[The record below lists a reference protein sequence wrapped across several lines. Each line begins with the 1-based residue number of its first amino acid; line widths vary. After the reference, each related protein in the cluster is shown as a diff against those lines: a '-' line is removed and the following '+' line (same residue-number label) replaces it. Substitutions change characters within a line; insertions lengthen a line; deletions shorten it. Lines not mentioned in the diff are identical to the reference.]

1 MTDSM
6 EVLGWTLL
14 HFCWQ
19 AAVIALVY
27 RIVDL
32 ALPAKARSN
41 LRYGLA
47 LAALLSMFAI
57 SLTTFAY
64 EEMRG
69 AKESVVLQA
78 SAPEVAQQVRNEF
91 LSLPV
96 VKASLTTQAGQYVD
110 LANYAARWMP
120 WLDAAWLM
128 GVLLL
133 SVRTVGGWWLIQGLR
148 RSGVSTV
155 PENVYCSL
163 ARLSQRMGI
172 SRMIEVRISGRIS
185 GPLTMGVFRSLVL
198 LPVSMLTALNEE
210 QLEVVLAHELAHI
223 RRADYLWNMLQS
235 MIETLFF
242 FHPAVWWVS
251 NKLRQQRE
259 LCCDDAALAC
269 CSDPLVYATAL
280 LRLEEQRSS
289 RLHLAMALDGHQA
302 GSGLRDRIVRIL
314 GESPQSRREIAPLS
328 LLGVCVMLSLLLFPL
343 QQLFA
348 SLPAGAKQ
356 ATKILGAAVVVPSP
370 STKIFVAPM
379 PAERSVAKHL
389 SVACADEF
397 ASSAPVVAT
406 AHAHRAVAIAA
417 ASPMIAQSAAPAA
430 SANASAKSDYI
441 SQMRSAGYS
450 VDLDKYIAMKIQ
462 GVTPKFAQSMGAIGF
477 GKPTADELISLKIF
491 GVTPETVKEL
501 RASGLDATNFQDL
514 VSYRIFKVTPEFVAG
529 MKDAGFSGIPAK
541 KLVELRVQGVTP
553 EFARATKQQFPD
565 ATVEQLVQL
574 RIFHID
580 DAFMASGKSHG
591 FDHLTIDKLVKLRI
605 SGLLDDSN
613 ERSEK

>member
-6 EVLGWTLL
+6 EVLGWTLV

-19 AAVIALVY
+19 AAVVALVY
-27 RIVDL
+27 RAVDL
-32 ALPAKARSN
+32 ALSARARSN
-41 LRYGLA
+41 VRYGLA
-47 LAALLSMFAI
+47 LASLLSMFAI
-57 SLTTFAY
+57 SVATLAY
-64 EEMRG
+64 EEV
-69 AKESVVLQA
+69 SVARDGVALQV
-78 SAPEVAQQVRNEF
+78 SAPGAVQELRRE
-91 LSLPV
+91 LTSLPV
-96 VKASLTTQAGQYVD
+96 VGASLMTQTGQHAD
-110 LANYAARWMP
+110 LAEYAARWMP
-120 WLDAAWLM
+120 WLDAAWLL
-128 GVLLL
+128 GVLAL
-133 SVRTVGGWWLIQGLR
+133 SVRTVGGWWVIQRLR
-148 RSGVSTV
+148 RSGLTQV
-155 PENVYCSL
+155 PEHVCDSL
-163 ARLSQRMGI
+163 ARLSQHMGI
-172 SRMIEVRISGRIS
+172 KRQIELRVSGRIS
-185 GPLTMGVFRSLVL
+185 GPLAMGVFRSLILV
-198 LPVSMLTALNEE
+198 PASTLTALNAE

-302 GSGLRDRIVRIL
+302 GFGLRTRIARIL
-314 GESPQSRREIAPLS
+314 GEVPQGRREIAPLS
-328 LLGVCVMLSLLLFPL
+328 LFGVCVMVGLFLFPL

-348 SLPAGAKQ
+348 SLPGEAKQ
-356 ATKILGAAVVVPSP
+356 AARILGAAVVVHSP

-379 PAERSVAKHL
+379 PVERPVVKHL

-397 ASSAPVVAT
+397 ASSAPAAAT

-417 ASPMIAQSAAPAA
+417 VSPMIAQNAAPAA

-441 SQMRSAGYS
+441 SRMQAAGYT
-450 VDLDKYIAMKIQ
+450 VDLDKYIAMKTQ
-462 GVTPKFAQSMGAIGF
+462 GITPEFAQNMSTLGF

-491 GVTPETVKEL
+491 GVTQETVKEL
-501 RASGLDATNFQDL
+501 RSSGLDPTNFQDL

-529 MKDAGFSGIPAK
+529 MKAAGFSGIPAK

-565 ATVEQLVQL
+565 ATVDQLAQL

-580 DAFMASGKSHG
+580 EAFIALAKSHG

-605 SGLLDDSN
+605 SGLLDDGN
-613 ERSEK
+613 QRSEN

>member
-19 AAVIALVY
+19 AAAIALIY

-32 ALPAKARSN
+32 ALPAKTRSN
-41 LRYGLA
+41 ARYGLA
-47 LAALLSMFAI
+47 LVALLSMFVI
-57 SLTTFAY
+57 SLATFAY
-64 EEMRG
+64 EEVHC
-69 AKESVVLQA
+69 AKDSVALQA
-78 SAPEVAQQVRNEF
+78 STPGVVQQLRHEVVALPTIGGGLAPR
-91 LSLPV
+91 
-96 VKASLTTQAGQYVD
+96 TGQRAD
-110 LANYAARWMP
+110 LVEYAVRWMP
-120 WLDAAWLM
+120 WIDAIWLT
-128 GVLLL
+128 GVLAL
-133 SVRTVGGWWLIQGLR
+133 SIRTVGGWWLIQRLR
-148 RSGVSTV
+148 RSGLAQV
-155 PENVYCSL
+155 PESVLDSFT
-163 ARLSQRMGI
+163 RLSQRMGI
-172 SRMIEVRISGRIS
+172 RRQIELRVSGMIS
-185 GPLTMGVFRSLVL
+185 GPLAMGVFRSLIL
-198 LPVSMLTALNEE
+198 LPVSTLTALNEE

-269 CSDPLVYATAL
+269 CSDPVVYATAL
-280 LRLEEQRSS
+280 LRLEEQRST
-289 RLHLAMALDGHQA
+289 RLHLAMALDGHE
-302 GSGLRDRIVRIL
+302 GSGLRARIVRIL
-314 GESPQSRREIAPLS
+314 GEAPQGRREIAPLS
-328 LLGVCVMLSLLLFPL
+328 LFGVCVMLGLFLFPL

-348 SLPAGAKQ
+348 SLPAEAKQ
-356 ATKILGAAVVVPSP
+356 AAKVLGAAVVVPSP
-370 STKIFVAPM
+370 STKIFASSV
-379 PAERSVAKHL
+379 PAELPVSKHL
-389 SVACADEF
+389 SAVCAAAVAP
-397 ASSAPVVAT
+397 SAPVIAT
-406 AHAHRAVAIAA
+406 AHLHRAVAIAA

-430 SANASAKSDYI
+430 AANTAAKSDYI
-441 SQMRSAGYS
+441 SQMRAAGYN

-462 GVTPKFAQSMGAIGF
+462 GVTPEFAQSMSTVGF
-477 GKPTADELISLKIF
+477 GKPTAEELISLKIF

-501 RASGLDATNFQDL
+501 RASGLDATSFQDL

-529 MKDAGFSGIPAK
+529 MKNAGFSGIPAK

-565 ATVEQLVQL
+565 VTVDQLAQL

-580 DAFMASGKSHG
+580 EAFIASARSHG

-613 ERSEK
+613 QRSEK

>member
-19 AAVIALVY
+19 AAVIALIY
-27 RIVDL
+27 RVIDL

-41 LRYGLA
+41 VRYGLA
-47 LAALLSMFAI
+47 LAALLSMFLI
-57 SLTTFAY
+57 SLVTFAY
-64 EEMRG
+64 EEVHV
-69 AKESVVLQA
+69 AKDGVVLRATPQI
-78 SAPEVAQQVRNEF
+78 AQQLRDD
-91 LSLPV
+91 LASLPAV
-96 VKASLTTQAGQYVD
+96 GANLVTQGGRHVD
-110 LANYAARWMP
+110 LVEYGALWMP
-120 WLDAAWLM
+120 WLDAAWLV
-128 GVLLL
+128 GVLVL
-133 SVRTVGGWWLIQGLR
+133 SIRTVGGWWLIQRLR
-148 RSGVSTV
+148 RSGLAQV
-155 PENVYCSL
+155 PESVLSSL
-163 ARLSQRMGI
+163 TCLSQRMGI
-172 SRMIEVRISGRIS
+172 RRQIELRVSGRIS
-185 GPLTMGVFRSLVL
+185 GPLAMGVFRSLIL
-198 LPVSMLTALNEE
+198 LPASILTALNEE

-251 NKLRQQRE
+251 NKLREQRE

-289 RLHLAMALDGHQA
+289 RLHLAMALDGHQT
-302 GSGLRDRIVRIL
+302 GTGLRARIVRIL
-314 GESPQSRREIAPLS
+314 GEAPQGRREIAPLS
-328 LLGVCVMLSLLLFPL
+328 LLGVCVMLGLFLFPL

-348 SLPAGAKQ
+348 SLPAKAKQ
-356 ATKILGAAVVVPSP
+356 TAQILGAAVVVPSP
-370 STKIFVAPM
+370 SPKIFTNPLPVAQ
-379 PAERSVAKHL
+379 PAVRPLH
-389 SVACADEF
+389 VACLDELPAPVHV
-397 ASSAPVVAT
+397 ASVSHAISQAAAATATVAAQSAPVVA
-406 AHAHRAVAIAA
+406 
-417 ASPMIAQSAAPAA
+417 
-430 SANASAKSDYI
+430 ANASQKSDYI
-441 SQMRSAGYS
+441 ARMRAAGYD
-450 VDLDKYIAMKIQ
+450 VDLDKFIAMKIQ
-462 GVTPKFAQSMGAIGF
+462 GITPEFAQSMGAIGF
-477 GKPTADELISLKIF
+477 GKPTADEMISLKIF

-501 RASGLDATNFQDL
+501 HASGLDATSFQDL

-529 MKDAGFSGIPAK
+529 MKEAGFSGIPAK

-565 ATVEQLVQL
+565 VIVEQLTQL

-580 DAFMASGKSHG
+580 DAFIASAKSHG

-613 ERSEK
+613 QRSEK

>member
-19 AAVIALVY
+19 AAVIALAY
-27 RIVDL
+27 RVVDL
-32 ALPAKARSN
+32 ALPTKARSN
-41 LRYGLA
+41 VRYCLA

-57 SLTTFAY
+57 SLVTFAY
-64 EEMRG
+64 EGIRA
-69 AKESVVLQA
+69 AKDGVVLA
-78 SAPEVAQQVRNEF
+78 GVAPEVAQQLRSEIS
-91 LSLPV
+91 SLPAV
-96 VKASLTTQAGQYVD
+96 GASMTQTGQHVD
-110 LANYAARWMP
+110 LAEYAARWMP
-120 WLDAAWLM
+120 WLDAAWLV
-128 GVLLL
+128 GVLVL
-133 SVRTVGGWWLIQGLR
+133 SIRTVGGWWLIQRLR
-148 RSGVSTV
+148 RSGLTQV
-155 PENVYCSL
+155 PEDVRSSL

-172 SRMIEVRISGRIS
+172 RRQIELRVSGRIS
-185 GPLTMGVFRSLVL
+185 GPLAMGVFRSLIL
-198 LPVSMLTALNEE
+198 LPVSTLTALNAE

-259 LCCDDAALAC
+259 LCCDDVALAC

-302 GSGLRDRIVRIL
+302 GTGLRARIVRIL
-314 GESPQSRREIAPLS
+314 GEAPQGRREIAPLS
-328 LLGVCVMLSLLLFPL
+328 LLGVCAMLGLFLFPL

-348 SLPAGAKQ
+348 SLPIEAKQ
-356 ATKILGAAVVVPSP
+356 AAKVLGAAVVVPSP
-370 STKIFVAPM
+370 STKIFIAPM
-379 PAERSVAKHL
+379 PAERPVAKHL
-389 SVACADEF
+389 SVACADGF

-406 AHAHRAVAIAA
+406 AHAHRAVAIAAA

-441 SQMRSAGYS
+441 AQMRAAGYV

-462 GVTPKFAQSMGAIGF
+462 GITPEFAQSMGAMGF

-491 GVTPETVKEL
+491 GVTPETTKEL
-501 RASGLDATNFQDL
+501 RASGLDASSFQDL
-514 VSYRIFKVTPEFVAG
+514 ISYRIFKVTPEFIAG

-541 KLVELRVQGVTP
+541 KLVELRVQGITP
-553 EFARATKQQFPD
+553 EFARETKQQFPD
-565 ATVEQLVQL
+565 ATVDQLVQL

-580 DAFMASGKSHG
+580 DAFVASAKSHG

-613 ERSEK
+613 QRSEK

>member
-19 AAVIALVY
+19 AAAIALVY

-41 LRYGLA
+41 VRYGLA
-47 LAALLSMFAI
+47 LAALLSMFMV
-57 SLTTFAY
+57 SLATFVY
-64 EEMRG
+64 EKTRAENG
-69 AKESVVLQA
+69 VATPVL
-78 SAPEVAQQVRNEF
+78 APQIAQQLRNEV
-91 LSLPV
+91 SALP
-96 VKASLTTQAGQYVD
+96 AMGAGLMTHTGQRID
-110 LANYAARWMP
+110 LAEYAARWMP
-120 WLDAAWLM
+120 WLDAAWLA
-128 GVLLL
+128 GVLVL
-133 SVRTVGGWWLIQGLR
+133 SVRTVGGWWLIQRLR
-148 RSGVSTV
+148 RSGLAQV
-155 PENVYCSL
+155 PESVLSSL
-163 ARLSQRMGI
+163 TRLSQRMG
-172 SRMIEVRISGRIS
+172 VRRRIDLRVSGRIS
-185 GPLTMGVFRSLVL
+185 GPLAMGVFRSLIL
-198 LPVSMLTALNEE
+198 LPASILTALNEE

-223 RRADYLWNMLQS
+223 RRADYLWNILQS

-280 LRLEEQRSS
+280 LRLEEQRRS
-289 RLHLAMALDGHQA
+289 RLHLAMALDGHAA
-302 GSGLRDRIVRIL
+302 GFGLRDRIVRIL

-328 LLGVCVMLSLLLFPL
+328 LLGVCVMLSLFLFPL

-348 SLPAGAKQ
+348 SLPKEAKQ
-356 ATKILGAAVVVPSP
+356 AARILGAAVVVPSP
-370 STKIFVAPM
+370 SPKIFAPLPVER
-379 PAERSVAKHL
+379 PAVRPSH
-389 SVACADEF
+389 VACLDELP
-397 ASSAPVVAT
+397 APAHVVSA
-406 AHAHRAVAIAA
+406 AHAISQA
-417 ASPMIAQSAAPAA
+417 AAPAA
-430 SANASAKSDYI
+430 SAVAAQSAPVVSANASQKSDYI
-441 SQMRSAGYS
+441 AQMRAAGYN

-462 GVTPKFAQSMGAIGF
+462 GVTPQFAQSMGALGF
-477 GKPTADELISLKIF
+477 GKPTADELVSLKIF

-501 RASGLDATNFQDL
+501 RASGLDATSFQDL
-514 VSYRIFKVTPEFVAG
+514 VSYRIFKVTPEFIAG

-541 KLVELRVQGVTP
+541 KLVELRVQGITP

-565 ATVEQLVQL
+565 VTVEQLVQL

-580 DAFMASGKSHG
+580 EAFVTSAKSHG

-605 SGLLDDSN
+605 SGLLDDGN

>member
-27 RIVDL
+27 RFVDM

-41 LRYGLA
+41 VRYGVA
-47 LAALLSMFAI
+47 LAALLSMFVI
-57 SLTTFAY
+57 SLITFAY
-64 EEMRG
+64 EDVQV
-69 AKESVVLQA
+69 AKDGVVLRA
-78 SAPEVAQQVRNEF
+78 APQVAQQLRDD
-91 LSLPV
+91 LASLPAV
-96 VKASLTTQAGQYVD
+96 GANLMTQGGQHID
-110 LANYAARWMP
+110 LAEYAARWMP
-120 WLDAAWLM
+120 WLDAAWLV
-128 GVLLL
+128 GVLVL
-133 SVRTVGGWWLIQGLR
+133 SIRTVGGWWLIQRLR
-148 RSGVSTV
+148 RSGLAQV
-155 PENVYCSL
+155 PESVFSSL
-163 ARLSQRMGI
+163 TRLSQRMGI
-172 SRMIEVRISGRIS
+172 RRQIELRVSGRIS

-198 LPVSMLTALNEE
+198 LPVSILTALNEE

-251 NKLRQQRE
+251 NKLREQRE

-269 CSDPLVYATAL
+269 CSDPFVYATAL

-289 RLHLAMALDGHQA
+289 RLHLAMALDGHKA

-314 GESPQSRREIAPLS
+314 GEAPQGRREIAPLS
-328 LLGVCVMLSLLLFPL
+328 LLGVCLMLGLFLFPL

-348 SLPAGAKQ
+348 SLPVEAKQ
-356 ATKILGAAVVVPSP
+356 AAKVLGAAVVVPSP
-370 STKIFVAPM
+370 SPKIFANPLPVEQSAARP
-379 PAERSVAKHL
+379 SH
-389 SVACADEF
+389 VACLDELPAPAHL
-397 ASSAPVVAT
+397 ASASHAISQAATATATPLTVQSAPVAT
-406 AHAHRAVAIAA
+406 
-417 ASPMIAQSAAPAA
+417 
-430 SANASAKSDYI
+430 ANASQKSDYI
-441 SQMRSAGYS
+441 ARMRAAGYD
-450 VDLDKYIAMKIQ
+450 VDLDKFIAMKIQ
-462 GVTPKFAQSMGAIGF
+462 GITPEFAQSMGAIGF
-477 GKPTADELISLKIF
+477 GKPTADEMISLKIF

-501 RASGLDATNFQDL
+501 RASGLDATSFQDL

-529 MKDAGFSGIPAK
+529 MKEAGFSGIPAK

-565 ATVEQLVQL
+565 VTVDQLAQL

-580 DAFMASGKSHG
+580 DAFVASAKSHG

-613 ERSEK
+613 QRSEK

>member
-19 AAVIALVY
+19 AAAIALVY

-32 ALPAKARSN
+32 ALPGKARSN
-41 LRYGLA
+41 VRYGLA
-47 LAALLSMFAI
+47 LAALLSMFVV
-57 SLTTFAY
+57 SLATFVY
-64 EEMRG
+64 EKTRAANGVAML
-69 AKESVVLQA
+69 VPQ
-78 SAPEVAQQVRNEF
+78 VAQQLRDEV
-91 LSLPV
+91 SMMPAV
-96 VKASLTTQAGQYVD
+96 GAGLMTHTGQRID
-110 LANYAARWMP
+110 LAEYAARWMP
-120 WLDAAWLM
+120 WLDAAWLV
-128 GVLLL
+128 GVLML
-133 SVRTVGGWWLIQGLR
+133 SVRTVGGWWLIRRLR
-148 RSGVSTV
+148 RSGLAQV
-155 PENVYCSL
+155 PESVLGSL
-163 ARLSQRMGI
+163 TRLSQRMGVRRRI
-172 SRMIEVRISGRIS
+172 DLRISGRIS
-185 GPLTMGVFRSLVL
+185 GPLAMGVFRSLIL
-198 LPVSMLTALNEE
+198 LPASILTALNEE

-223 RRADYLWNMLQS
+223 RRADYLWNILQS

-289 RLHLAMALDGHQA
+289 RLHLAMALDGHEA
-302 GSGLRDRIVRIL
+302 ASGLRDRIIRIL
-314 GESPQSRREIAPLS
+314 GEAPQSRREIAPLS
-328 LLGVCVMLSLLLFPL
+328 LLGVCVMLSLFLFPL

-348 SLPAGAKQ
+348 SLPTEAKQ
-356 ATKILGAAVVVPSP
+356 AARMLGAAVVVPSP
-370 STKIFVAPM
+370 SPKIFANPLPV
-379 PAERSVAKHL
+379 ERPVVRPSH
-389 SVACADEF
+389 VACLDELPAPAHV
-397 ASSAPVVAT
+397 ASAAHAVSQAATPTASAVAAQSAPVV
-406 AHAHRAVAIAA
+406 
-417 ASPMIAQSAAPAA
+417 
-430 SANASAKSDYI
+430 SANASQKSDYI
-441 SQMRSAGYS
+441 AQMRAAGYN

-462 GVTPKFAQSMGAIGF
+462 GVTPQFAQSMGALGF
-477 GKPTADELISLKIF
+477 GKPTADELVSLKIF

-501 RASGLDATNFQDL
+501 HASGLDATSFQDL

-565 ATVEQLVQL
+565 VTVEQLVQL

-580 DAFMASGKSHG
+580 EAFVASARSHG
-591 FDHLTIDKLVKLRI
+591 FDHLTIDKLVKLRM